1 MNSYIVRELKNG
13 KYILCKILNE
23 YDNKKEA
30 DDNMVK
36 VATKKI
42 TEKELLKEYNDKKT
56 F

>member
-1 MNSYIVRELKNG
+1 MNSYIVKELKNG
-13 KYILCKILNE
+13 KFILCKILNE

-30 DDNMVK
+30 DTDMVK

-42 TEKELLKEYNDKKT
+42 TEEELLEEYSKKKT